1 MTKTLPY
8 LRALERLGAS
18 PPAEGVPPSFA
29 SRLRPNRVSKAF
41 TPGELARYTGL
52 DAPIRPDSYAEAG
65 RPLALTAAYYQKR
78 GGSLHLGVDLGLRTG
93 TPIRAM
99 ANGKVTEA
107 ITADYPKPYGL
118 CKPGHSRYDAHA
130 CEREKQKIRS
140 RGGKI
145 ALCGSTVKIQYATSH
160 DQLESLYCHLSRV
173 DVKKGEMVHAGQII
187 GLSGNTG
194 NSTGAHL
201 HMQIKLNGQ
210 TVDPVPLVDWSY
222 YNVTYRHDSEIPP
235 GYAETVSGAGSANA
249 IPYGLDRLQAN
260 NVSVALKPGDLA
272 AYTALTPPVLP
283 KPGGSDTVRITAAYY
298 QRRGSGYHLAVDLGL
313 DAGTPIVAQGPGELT
328 IAYQGDYPKP
338 YGLCNAGRWDEE
350 EEAWKG
356 RHSRYDEAS
365 CQAEKGSIESRGL
378 GINKCGTYIQVVYDA
393 GPDGKKRTATY
404 CHLGSIVAGKGRV
417 TRGQL
422 LGYSGNTGNST
433 GPHLHY
439 ALRQEGT
446 SGTIDPVPLTAWAP
460 WKVRY
465 KKDREQP
472 AGHDPNAVSPEGPV
486 PPPGTQPAAPP
497 PAAVPLV
504 AEAPVAPPA
513 QPLAPLPPAES
524 GAPTETP
531 AVAQAGFGTWLG
543 IVALGGMAVTLFKFQ
558 RDLERGG

>member
-1 MTKTLPY
+1 MTSRLPY

-18 PPAEGVPPSFA
+18 PPVQGIPTSFA
-29 SRLRPNRVSKAF
+29 SRLRPNRVSKALR
-41 TPGELARYTGL
+41 PGELSRFTGL
-52 DAPIRPDSYAEAG
+52 DAPIRPASYAEAG
-65 RPLALTAAYYQKR
+65 RPLALTAAYYQMR
-78 GGSLHLGVDLGLRTG
+78 GGSLHMGVDLGLGTG

-118 CKPGHSRYDAHA
+118 CKPEHSRYDAHA

-145 ALCGSTVKIQYATSH
+145 ALCGSTVKIQYATEH
-160 DQLESLYCHLSRV
+160 DRLESLYCHLSRV
-173 DVKKGEMVHAGQII
+173 DVKKGEIVHAGQII

-210 TVDPVPLVDWSY
+210 TVDPVPLVDWTY
-222 YNVTYRHDSEIPP
+222 YNVTYSHDSEIPP
-235 GYAETVSGAGSANA
+235 GFDEAVSGVGSANA
-249 IPYGLDRLQAN
+249 IHVAAVAASVGLDRLQAN
-260 NVSVALKPGDLA
+260 NVSMALKPGDLA
-272 AYTALTPPVLP
+272 AYTALTAPVLP
-283 KPGGSDTVRITAAYY
+283 QPGGSDTVRITAPYY
-298 QRRGSGYHLAVDLGL
+298 QRRGGGYHLALDLGL
-313 DAGTPIVAQGPGELT
+313 DPGTPIVAQGPGNLT
-328 IAYQGDYPKP
+328 IAYHGDYPKP
-338 YGLCNAGRWDEE
+338 YGLCKPGHDRYNADT
-350 EEAWKG
+350 
-356 RHSRYDEAS
+356 
-365 CQAEKGSIESRGL
+365 CQAEKGNIESRGL
-378 GINKCGTYIQVVYDA
+378 KVNRCGTYIQVVYDA

-404 CHLGSIVAGKGRV
+404 CHLGRIVAGKGRV
-417 TRGQL
+417 TRGQI

-439 ALRQEGT
+439 ALREEGT
-446 SGTIDPVPLTAWAP
+446 SGTIDPAPMTAWAP

-486 PPPGTQPAAPP
+486 PAPGTQPAAPP
-497 PAAVPLV
+497 PAPPPLV
-504 AEAPVAPPA
+504 AEAPARTP
-513 QPLAPLPPAES
+513 PLAPLPPPES

>member
-1 MTKTLPY
+1 MNRNLPY

-18 PPAEGVPPSFA
+18 PPTQGIPPSFA
-29 SRLRPNRVSKAF
+29 SRLRPNRVSRALN
-41 TPGELARYTGL
+41 PGQLARYTGL
-52 DAPIRPDSYAEAG
+52 DAPIRPESYTEAG

-78 GGSLHLGVDLGLRTG
+78 GGSLHLGVDLGLSTG

-107 ITADYPKPYGL
+107 VTADYPKPYGL
-118 CKPGHSRYDAHA
+118 CKPGHRRYDAHA

-145 ALCGSTVKIQYATSH
+145 ALCGSTVKIQYANEH
-160 DQLESLYCHLSRV
+160 DRLESLYCHLSRV
-173 DVKKGEMVHAGQII
+173 DVKKGDMVHAGQII

-201 HMQIKLNGQ
+201 HMQIKVNGR

-222 YNVTYRHDSEIPP
+222 YNVTYSNDSEIPP
-235 GYAETVSGAGSANA
+235 GFDEEVSGAGSANA

-260 NVSVALKPGDLA
+260 TVSLALKPGDLA
-272 AYTALTPPVLP
+272 AYTGLTPPVLP
-283 KPGGSDTVRITAAYY
+283 VPGGTDTVRITAAYY

-313 DAGTPIVAQGPGELT
+313 DPGTPIVAQGPGELT

-338 YGLCNAGRWDEE
+338 YGLCKPGH
-350 EEAWKG
+350 G
-356 RHSRYDEAS
+356 RYDAAS
-365 CQAEKGSIESRGL
+365 CQAEKGNIESRGL
-378 GINKCGTYIQVVYDA
+378 RVNRCGTYIQVVYDA

-404 CHLGSIVAGKGRV
+404 CHLDRIVAGKGRV

-422 LGYSGNTGNST
+422 LGFSGNTGNST

-486 PPPGTQPAAPP
+486 PPPPAPGVEPEAPAPP
-497 PAAVPLV
+497 PSV
-504 AEAPVAPPA
+504 AQAPPVTPPPGETQEA
-513 QPLAPLPPAES
+513 QPHPEI
-524 GAPTETP
+524 
-531 AVAQAGFGTWLG
+531 AQAGFGTWLG

-558 RDLERGG
+558 RDTERR